1 MGGHR
6 RELAPWIAAVMGC
19 AFAGMD
25 HCSCASLRGEK
36 PGELPIQANGA
47 DEGGMVI

>member
-1 MGGHR
+1 
-6 RELAPWIAAVMGC
+6 
-19 AFAGMD
+19 MD

-47 DEGGMVI
+47 DEGGIGDLIVTLHLAAANRDFF